1 MQFINNVDF
10 NLLDLKE
17 VLIDNVNYTDLND
30 SSTGLTPTESRIV
43 FNTSDHL
50 YWFVSSGKWRPLL
63 HKEYLMDNWGY
74 VHTRGTNTF
83 TIQQELWG
91 STPTTNILNI
101 QDSDITMT
109 GDKATQK
116 LDIIANKVTNA
127 KLAKMAANT
136 FKGNNTSSSA
146 NPKDLTVSEVRS
158 MLGITGS
165 EIQDVKVKGYTSAG
179 VAETEYTTIVSDE
192 IANLDLVSE
201 LSNFKTSLNIG
212 KANGLASLGSDG
224 KVPSAQLPS
233 FVDDVVDSYIV
244 SGSTAL
250 SSGWL
255 SATPTGAAFTPETGK
270 IYIVLT
276 TGNYLNK
283 TYRWSGT
290 TYVEIS
296 PSLVIGTGAGNA
308 ADGKIVND
316 HINDTTIHITAS
328 ERSTWNGK
336 QDVNVTANNYAGAE
350 TTQSIKSWIDHLIST
365 LKTKVDAVEGK
376 GLSTNDFTD
385 ALKTKLEG
393 IAEGAEVNVQSNW
406 SETNTNSDAYIKNK
420 PTSLKNP
427 YSLTINL
434 KDTDNQTVYDGSSAK
449 TITVTPSSIGAA
461 TSSHTHASTDITG
474 LVNYYKTSALTGT
487 TGTIAKTTHNCGY
500 LPIVQAYLNGEQ
512 VICDI
517 NINNDGLITWSTKVA
532 MTASSNFYLV
542 IIGK

>member
-17 VLIDNVNYTDLND
+17 VLIDNVNYTDLNN

-43 FNTSDHL
+43 FNTADHN
-50 YWFVSSGKWRPLL
+50 YWFVASGKWRPIL
-63 HKEYLMDNWGY
+63 HKELLQENWTYL
-74 VHTRGTNTF
+74 HTRNTSNF
-83 TIQQELWG
+83 TITQQLFD
-91 STPTTNILNI
+91 TNCTTNILTI
-101 QDSDITMT
+101 TDSDIKMT
-109 GDKATQK
+109 GDSSSQK
-116 LDIIANKVTNA
+116 LDIIANKVTNT

-136 FKGNNTSSSA
+136 IKGNNTSSSA
-146 NPKDLTVSEVRS
+146 DPKDLTIAQVRT

-165 EIQDVKVKGYTSAG
+165 ELQDIKVKGYTSAG
-179 VAETEYTTIVSDE
+179 AAETEYTTIVSNG

-201 LSNFKTSLNIG
+201 LSNFKTSLKIG

-255 SATPTGAAFTPETGK
+255 SATSTGAAFTPETGK

-276 TGNYLNK
+276 AGNYLNK

-296 PSLVIGTGAGNA
+296 PSIVIGTGTGNA

-316 HINDTTIHITAS
+316 HINNTTVHITS
-328 ERSTWNGK
+328 TERTYWNGK
-336 QDVNVTANNYAGAE
+336 QDVNVTTKDHTGTSKE
-350 TTQSIKSWIDHLIST
+350 QSIKSWIDYLIT
-365 LKTKVDAVEGK
+365 ELNTKVTSESGK
-376 GLSTNDFTD
+376 GLSTNDFTN

-427 YSLTINL
+427 HSLTINL
-434 KDTDNQTVYDGSSAK
+434 KDTNNQTVYDGSSAK

-461 TSSHTHASTDITG
+461 ASSHTHASTDITG

-487 TGTIAKTTHNCGY
+487 TGTIAKATHNCGY

>member
-1 MQFINNVDF
+1 MNFINNVNF

-17 VLIDNVNYTDLND
+17 VLIDNVNYADLND
-30 SSTGLTPTESRIV
+30 ASTGLLATESRIV
-43 FNTSDHL
+43 FNTADHN
-50 YWFVSSGKWRPLL
+50 YWFVSGGKWRPIL
-63 HKEYLMDNWGY
+63 HKELLQDNWGY
-74 VHTRGTNTF
+74 LHTRNSSNF
-83 TIQQELWG
+83 TITQQLFN
-91 STPTTNILNI
+91 TNCNVNILTI
-101 QDSDITMT
+101 TDSDITMT
-109 GDKATQK
+109 GTADSQK
-116 LDIIANKVTNA
+116 LDIVANKVTNA
-127 KLAKMAANT
+127 KLAKMGANT
-136 FKGNNTSSSA
+136 IKGNNTSSSA
-146 NPKDLTVSEVRS
+146 DPKDLTVTQVRT

-165 EIQDVKVKGYTSAG
+165 ELQDVKLKGYNSSGSAESAYTSIVTDE
-179 VAETEYTTIVSDE
+179 VANI
-192 IANLDLVSE
+192 DLVTQFA
-201 LSNFKTSLNIG
+201 NFKTSLLIG

-244 SGSTAL
+244 SDSTAL

-255 SATPTGAAFTPETGK
+255 SATSTGAAFTPETGK

-296 PSLVIGTGAGNA
+296 PSLVIGTGTGNA
-308 ADGKIVND
+308 ADGKVVND
-316 HINDTTIHITAS
+316 HITDTTIHITES
-328 ERSTWNGK
+328 ERSTWNDK

-376 GLSTNDFTD
+376 GLSTNDFTN
-385 ALKTKLEG
+385 AYKTKLDG
-393 IAEGAEVNVQSNW
+393 IATGAEVNVQSDW
-406 SETNTNSDAYIKNK
+406 TETSTSSDAYIKNK
-420 PTSLKNP
+420 PTSMKNP
-427 YSLTINL
+427 YSLTVNL
-434 KDTDNQTVYDGSSAK
+434 GSTSNQTVYDGSSAK

-461 TSSHTHASTDITG
+461 ASSHTHASTDITG

>member
-17 VLIDNVNYTDLND
+17 VLIDNVNYLDLND

-43 FNTSDHL
+43 FNTGDHL

-63 HKEYLMDNWGY
+63 HKEYLMENWGY
-74 VHTRGTNTF
+74 VHKRGTDKF
-83 TIQQELWG
+83 TITQQLFD
-91 STPTTNILNI
+91 TNCNINILNI

-109 GDKATQK
+109 GDQTTQK

-136 FKGNNTSSSA
+136 LKGNNTSSSA
-146 NPKDLTVSEVRS
+146 NPKDLTVSEVRT

-165 EIQDVKVKGYTSAG
+165 EIQDIKVKGYTSAG
-179 VAETEYTTIVSDE
+179 VAETEYTSIVSNE
-192 IANLDLVSE
+192 IANLDLVAE

-255 SATPTGAAFTPETGK
+255 SATSTGAAFTPETGK
-270 IYIVLT
+270 IYVVLT

-296 PSLVIGTGAGNA
+296 PSIVIGTGTGNA

-316 HINDTTIHITAS
+316 HINNTTVHITS
-328 ERSTWNGK
+328 TERTYWNGK
-336 QDVNVTANNYAGAE
+336 QDVNVTTNDHTGTSKE
-350 TTQSIKSWIDHLIST
+350 QSIKSWIDYLIT
-365 LKTKVDAVEGK
+365 ELKTKVTSVSGK

-393 IAEGAEVNVQSNW
+393 IAEGAEVNVQSDW
-406 SETNTNSDAYIKNK
+406 GETSTASDAYIKNK
-420 PTSLKNP
+420 PVSLKNP

-449 TITVTPSSIGAA
+449 TITITSSSIGAA
-461 TSSHTHASTDITG
+461 ASSHTHASTDITG

-487 TGTIAKTTHNCGY
+487 TGTIAKATHDCGY

>member
-17 VLIDNVNYTDLND
+17 VLIDNVNYTDLNN

-43 FNTSDHL
+43 FNTDDHL

-63 HKEYLMDNWGY
+63 HKEYLMENWGY
-74 VHTRGTNTF
+74 VHTRGTNNF

-109 GDKATQK
+109 GDQTTQK

-146 NPKDLTVSEVRS
+146 DPKDLTISDVKT

-165 EIQDVKVKGYTSAG
+165 EIQNVRVKGYTSAG
-179 VAETEYTTIVSDE
+179 VAETDFTTIVSKG
-192 IANLDLVSE
+192 IADLDLVAE

-224 KVPSAQLPS
+224 KVPSSQLPS

-255 SATPTGAAFTPETGK
+255 SATSTGAAFTPETGK
-270 IYIVLT
+270 IYVVLT

-296 PSLVIGTGAGNA
+296 PSIVIGTGTGNA

-316 HINDTTIHITAS
+316 HINDTIVHITS
-328 ERSTWNGK
+328 TERTYWNGK
-336 QDVNVTANNYAGAE
+336 QDVNVTTNDHTGTSHE
-350 TTQSIKSWIDHLIST
+350 QSIKSWIDYLIT
-365 LKTKVDAVEGK
+365 ELNTKVTSVSGK

-385 ALKTKLEG
+385 TLKTKLEG
-393 IAEGAEVNVQSNW
+393 IAEGAEVNVQ
-406 SETNTNSDAYIKNK
+406 
-420 PTSLKNP
+420 
-427 YSLTINL
+427 
-434 KDTDNQTVYDGSSAK
+434 
-449 TITVTPSSIGAA
+449 
-461 TSSHTHASTDITG
+461 
-474 LVNYYKTSALTGT
+474 
-487 TGTIAKTTHNCGY
+487 
-500 LPIVQAYLNGEQ
+500 
-512 VICDI
+512 
-517 NINNDGLITWSTKVA
+517 
-532 MTASSNFYLV
+532 
-542 IIGK
+542 